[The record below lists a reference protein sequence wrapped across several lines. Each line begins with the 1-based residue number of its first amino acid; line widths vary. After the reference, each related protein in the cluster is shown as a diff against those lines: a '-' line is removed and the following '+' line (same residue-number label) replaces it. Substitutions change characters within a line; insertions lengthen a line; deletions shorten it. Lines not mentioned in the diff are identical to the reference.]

1 MTIVS
6 NEFRAFLQQKRKA
19 LCISQRVF
27 AQLVGILYSYISSI
41 ETGKRPAPSY
51 DILIKMENELRLKP
65 KERELFEHLAAKSR
79 AVPSV
84 SPKIAD
90 YVNNNDFVLQA
101 LSFAEK
107 NNIDEHYWQEFLD
120 KSSFRICFIANGT
133 L

>member
-6 NEFRAFLQQKRKA
+6 NEFGAFLQQKRKT

-27 AQLVGILYSYISSI
+27 AQLVGISYSYISSI

-79 AVPSV
+79 AVPTV

-90 YVNNNDFVLQA
+90 YVNNNDFVFQA

-120 KSSFRICFIANGT
+120 KIKGKYY
-133 L
+133 

>member
-6 NEFRAFLQQKRKA
+6 NEFGAFLQQKRKA

-27 AQLVGILYSYISSI
+27 AQLVGISYSYISSI

-51 DILIKMENELRLKP
+51 DILIKMENELKLKP

-84 SPKIAD
+84 SPKIAN
-90 YVNNNDFVLQA
+90 YVNNNDCVLQA

-107 NNIDEHYWQEFLD
+107 NNIDEHYWQDFLD
-120 KSSFRICFIANGT
+120 KIKGKYY
-133 L
+133 

>member
-6 NEFRAFLQQKRKA
+6 NEFGAFLQQKRKA

-51 DILIKMENELRLKP
+51 DILIKMENELKLKP

-79 AVPSV
+79 AVPTV

-90 YVNNNDFVLQA
+90 YVNNNDFVFQA

-107 NNIDEHYWQEFLD
+107 NNIDEHYWQDFLD
-120 KSSFRICFIANGT
+120 KIKGKYY
-133 L
+133 

>member
-6 NEFRAFLQQKRKA
+6 NEFGAFLQQKRKA

-27 AQLVGILYSYISSI
+27 AQLIGISYSYISSI

-79 AVPSV
+79 VVPSV

-90 YVNNNDFVLQA
+90 YVNNNDFVFQA

-107 NNIDEHYWQEFLD
+107 NNIDEHYWQEFLG
-120 KSSFRICFIANGT
+120 KIKGKYY
-133 L
+133 

>member
-6 NEFRAFLQQKRKA
+6 NEFGAFLQQKRKA

-27 AQLVGILYSYISSI
+27 AQLVGISYSYISSI

-51 DILIKMENELRLKP
+51 DILIKMENELRLKS
-65 KERELFEHLAAKSR
+65 KERELFEYLAAKSR

-90 YVNNNDFVLQA
+90 YVNNNDCVLQA

-107 NNIDEHYWQEFLD
+107 NNIDERYWQDFLN
-120 KSSFRICFIANGT
+120 RIKGKYY
-133 L
+133 

>member
-1 MTIVS
+1 MS
-6 NEFRAFLQQKRKA
+6 NEFGAFLQQKRKA

-27 AQLVGILYSYISSI
+27 AQLIGISYSYISSI

-79 AVPSV
+79 VVPTV

-90 YVNNNDFVLQA
+90 YVNNNDCVLQA

-107 NNIDEHYWQEFLD
+107 NNIDEHYWQEFLE
-120 KSSFRICFIANGT
+120 RIKGKYY
-133 L
+133 

>member
-6 NEFRAFLQQKRKA
+6 NEFGAFLQQKRKA

-27 AQLVGILYSYISSI
+27 AQLVGISYSYISSI

-90 YVNNNDFVLQA
+90 YVNNNDFVFQA

-120 KSSFRICFIANGT
+120 RIKGKYY
-133 L
+133 

>member
-6 NEFRAFLQQKRKA
+6 NEFGAFLQQKRKA

-27 AQLVGILYSYISSI
+27 AQLIGISYSYISSI

-84 SPKIAD
+84 SPKIAN
-90 YVNNNDFVLQA
+90 YVNNNDCVLQA

-107 NNIDEHYWQEFLD
+107 NNIDEHYWQDFLD
-120 KSSFRICFIANGT
+120 KIKGKYY
-133 L
+133 

>member
-27 AQLVGILYSYISSI
+27 AQLIGISYSYISSI

-51 DILIKMENELRLKP
+51 DILIKMENELKLKP

-79 AVPSV
+79 AVPTV

-90 YVNNNDFVLQA
+90 YVNNNDFVFQA

-107 NNIDEHYWQEFLD
+107 NNIDEHYWQDFLD
-120 KSSFRICFIANGT
+120 KIKGKYY
-133 L
+133 

>member
-6 NEFRAFLQQKRKA
+6 NEFGAFLQQKRKA

-27 AQLVGILYSYISSI
+27 AQLVGISYSYISSI

-90 YVNNNDFVLQA
+90 YVNNNDFVFQA

-120 KSSFRICFIANGT
+120 KIKGKYY
-133 L
+133 

>member
-1 MTIVS
+1 VS

-27 AQLVGILYSYISSI
+27 AQLIGISYSYISSI

-51 DILIKMENELRLKP
+51 DILIKMENELKLKP

-79 AVPSV
+79 AVPTV

-90 YVNNNDFVLQA
+90 YVNNNDFVFQA

-107 NNIDEHYWQEFLD
+107 NNIDEHYWQDFLD
-120 KSSFRICFIANGT
+120 KIKGKYY
-133 L
+133 

>member
-6 NEFRAFLQQKRKA
+6 NEFGAFLQQKRKA

-27 AQLVGILYSYISSI
+27 AQLIGISYSYISSI

-90 YVNNNDFVLQA
+90 YVNNNDFVFQA

-107 NNIDEHYWQEFLD
+107 NNIDEHYWQDFLD
-120 KSSFRICFIANGT
+120 KIKGKYY
-133 L
+133 

>member
-1 MTIVS
+1 MI
-6 NEFRAFLQQKRKA
+6 NEFGAFLQQKRKA

-27 AQLVGILYSYISSI
+27 AQLIGISYSYISSI

-90 YVNNNDFVLQA
+90 YVNNNDCVLQA

-120 KSSFRICFIANGT
+120 RIKGKYY
-133 L
+133 

>member
-1 MTIVS
+1 MTIVI
-6 NEFRAFLQQKRKA
+6 NEFGAFLQQKRKA

-27 AQLVGILYSYISSI
+27 AQLIGISYSYISSI

-51 DILIKMENELRLKP
+51 NILIKMENELRLKP

-90 YVNNNDFVLQA
+90 YVNNNDCVLQA
-101 LSFAEK
+101 LSFAES
-107 NNIDEHYWQEFLD
+107 NNIEEREWKEFLD
-120 KSSFRICFIANGT
+120 KMRKRYY
-133 L
+133 

>member
-6 NEFRAFLQQKRKA
+6 NEFGAFLQQKRKA

-27 AQLVGILYSYISSI
+27 AQLIGISYSYISSI

-51 DILIKMENELRLKP
+51 NILIKMENELRLKP

-90 YVNNNDFVLQA
+90 YVNNNDCVLQA
-101 LSFAEK
+101 LSFAES
-107 NNIDEHYWQEFLD
+107 NNIEEREWKEFLD
-120 KSSFRICFIANGT
+120 KMRKRYY
-133 L
+133 